1 MKTGIRGPRGIR
13 GRSETVKIPKALSP
27 GEEAFAMHCRV
38 EHLTPEREYQFH
50 LLRLWRFDFAWPEK
64 KIAVE
69 VEGRGRHQS
78 VSGFEADAVKYNAGE
93 CFVTRRIWFIPGK
106 QSTKFWRCCND
117 PHTL

>member
-38 EHLTPEREYQFH
+38 EHLTPEREYRFH

-78 VSGFEADAVKYNAGE
+78 VSGFEADAVKYNAAAKMGWRVFRYTPHMVHSGE
-93 CFVTRRIWFIPGK
+93 AINEILEML
-106 QSTKFWRCCND
+106 Q
-117 PHTL
+117 